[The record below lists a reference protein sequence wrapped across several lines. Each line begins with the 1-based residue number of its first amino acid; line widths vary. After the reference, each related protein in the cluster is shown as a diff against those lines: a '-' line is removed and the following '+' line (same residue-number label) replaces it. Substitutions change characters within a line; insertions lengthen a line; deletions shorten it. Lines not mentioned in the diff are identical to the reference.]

1 MREGCE
7 AVGRA
12 LKYVV
17 GLARIAFKGV
27 FQENICFVICES
39 TIVH

>member
-17 GLARIAFKGV
+17 GLARIPFKG
-27 FQENICFVICES
+27 FFKRIFVL
-39 TIVH
+39 